1 MIKIVNFLTIVRLSL
16 GIVIFIL
23 IAYKSSYMPA
33 FILFVFAGLTDYFDG
48 YLARKYDAVSDLGE
62 ILDPIAD
69 KILIV
74 FIFFGLSVNLSSY
87 LVALSAA
94 IIVSRE
100 IWISALRD
108 YNSRN
113 NNFSATKVTQIA
125 KYKTAVQLFTISVYL
140 FGLAFNNM
148 LMLIVGDIFLIAS
161 VLITTY
167 TGYVYTYQSIVFNKK

>member
-1 MIKIVNFLTIVRLSL
+1 MIKIVNFLTILRLSL

-23 IAYKSSYMPA
+23 IAYKGNYMTA
-33 FILFVFAGLTDYFDG
+33 FILFLIAGLTDFLDG
-48 YLARKYDAVSDLGE
+48 YFARKYDATSHLGE

-113 NNFSATKVTQIA
+113 NNLSATKVIQIS

-148 LMLIVGDIFLIAS
+148 LMLVVGDIFLIVS
-161 VLITTY
+161 VLITIY
-167 TGYVYTYQSIVFNKK
+167 TGYVYTYQSIAPNKK